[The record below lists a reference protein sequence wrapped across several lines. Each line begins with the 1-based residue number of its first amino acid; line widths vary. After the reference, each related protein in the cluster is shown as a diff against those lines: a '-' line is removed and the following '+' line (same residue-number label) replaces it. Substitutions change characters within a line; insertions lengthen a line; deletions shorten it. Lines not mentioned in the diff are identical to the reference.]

1 MLPTHCLGVPGCTF
15 DHDSTGLQGSPG
27 LSGGPECPLTGQR
40 EQIGREPDAETNLG
54 RDLHGKLATGSV
66 SRSSSTARIRSST
79 SSCCPFIRPTS
90 PPIRRPG
97 CLDVSRHTR
106 SRVARSRIASARHA
120 ARPTRDPR
128 VRDLCSRSPCSRS
141 APAPSQVLRDC
152 GPGHRPACVRRP
164 RRPAPARSGGGD
176 VVRSGAGPVKRIK
189 P

>member
-79 SSCCPFIRPTS
+79 SSRCSFIRPTS

-106 SRVARSRIASARHA
+106 SRVARSRIASARHV

-128 VRDLCSRSPCSRS
+128 VRDPRWRRVRCFASV
-141 APAPSQVLRDC
+141 APATGQRAYAGLAD
-152 GPGHRPACVRRP
+152 RP
-164 RRPAPARSGGGD
+164 RRVQAVATS
-176 VVRSGAGPVKRIK
+176 S
-189 P
+189 